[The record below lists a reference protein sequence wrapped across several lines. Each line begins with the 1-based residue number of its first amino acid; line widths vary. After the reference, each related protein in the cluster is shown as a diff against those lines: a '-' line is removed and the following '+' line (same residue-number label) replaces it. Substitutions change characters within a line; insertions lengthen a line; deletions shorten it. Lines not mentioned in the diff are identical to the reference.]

1 MENEENKMDQEI
13 INSEQFQVGHA
24 PEEEKTQEQDDAQY
38 TEDEVEFAD
47 GEGTSLAEEFE
58 VPEKEDLEEVPGTV
72 IVNLEHNELACSE
85 WVHSCQDSGANKS
98 TKIASPHG
106 LKGEVR

>member
-13 INSEQFQVGHA
+13 INSEQFQVGRA

-58 VPEKEDLEEVPGTV
+58 VPEKEDLEE
-72 IVNLEHNELACSE
+72 ELDGVVDE
-85 WVHSCQDSGANKS
+85 QQFD
-98 TKIASPHG
+98 
-106 LKGEVR
+106 EEEDEQ